1 MTKKT
6 LDDQMA
12 QDQEVVAK
20 LDKETKNLYSQELK
34 YVVDRGNENRVAPP
48 NRFIFSY

>member
-20 LDKETKNLYSQELK
+20 LDSQELK